1 MVKTYDE
8 YVFSPDVFL
17 ELYPLSAACLSGD
30 LDDLP
35 DEEALEGEG
44 PLDPPP

>member
-17 ELYPLSAACLSGD
+17 ELYPLSACLSGD

-44 PLDPPP
+44 PLEPPP